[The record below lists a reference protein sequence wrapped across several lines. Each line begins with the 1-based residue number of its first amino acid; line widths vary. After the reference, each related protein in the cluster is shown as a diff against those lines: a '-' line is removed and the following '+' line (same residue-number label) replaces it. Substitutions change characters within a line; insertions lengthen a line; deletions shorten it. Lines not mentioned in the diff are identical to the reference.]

1 MNLLIVD
8 DEIVAVKGMLDG
20 IDKEACGIKKIWTAY
35 NAETALN
42 ILRTQNIDIM
52 LCDIEMPGAS
62 GIELL
67 KKLRDEQKETVCI
80 FLTCHAK
87 FEYAQ
92 EAIALGCKGYILKP
106 APYDEITDKIKSVNE
121 EILNSRKRK
130 SLEKYHITEEE
141 LGKAAEIYKETHSVK
156 EIVTKVEEYIASHI
170 SDSELMVADIADNLF
185 LNKDYVNRVFKKEKG
200 VSISQFLI
208 QERMKLAGLLLEDAR
223 IDVNLVAEKVGY
235 SNYPYFSSS
244 FKRYYG
250 CSPSQ
255 YQRDRS

>member
-8 DEIVAVKGMLDG
+8 DEVVAVRGMLDG
-20 IDKEACGIKKIWTAY
+20 IDKEACGIEKIWTAY
-35 NAETALN
+35 NAENALN
-42 ILRTQNIDIM
+42 ILNTQKIDIM
-52 LCDIEMPGAS
+52 LCDIEMPGAN

-67 KKLRDEQKETVCI
+67 RKVRQDKKEIACI

-106 APYDEITDKIKSVNE
+106 APYDEITNKIKSVKE
-121 EILNSRKRK
+121 EISGSRKRE
-130 SLEKYHITEEE
+130 SLARYHISEEE
-141 LGKAAEIYKETHSVK
+141 LEGLPERNKDAHSVK
-156 EIVTKVEEYIASHI
+156 EIVADVEEYITSHI
-170 SDSELMVADIADNLF
+170 SDSELMVSDIADKLF
-185 LNKDYVNRVFKKEKG
+185 LNKDYVNRVFKREKG
-200 VSISQFLI
+200 VSVSQFLI
-208 QERMKLAGLLLEDAR
+208 QERMKLAGLLLEDSK

-255 YQRDRS
+255 YQKDRS

>member
-8 DEIVAVKGMLDG
+8 DEVVAVKGMLDG
-20 IDKEACGIKKIWTAY
+20 INREACGIKEIWTAY
-35 NAETALN
+35 NAENALN
-42 ILRTQNIDIM
+42 ILKTQDIDIM

-67 KKLRDEQKETVCI
+67 RAVRREQKEVACI

-121 EILNSRKRK
+121 EICSSKKRK
-130 SLEKYHITEEE
+130 SLTKYNITEKE
-141 LGKAAEIYKETHSVK
+141 LEASKGTHKDVRNVK
-156 EIVTKVEEYIASHI
+156 EIVAEVEEYIASHI
-170 SDSELMVADIADNLF
+170 SDSELMVADIADCLF

-200 VSISQFLI
+200 ISISQFLI
-208 QERMKLAGLLLEDAR
+208 QERMKLAGLLLEDPK
-223 IDVNLVAEKVGY
+223 IDVNLAAEKAGY

-255 YQRDRS
+255 YQKDRL

>member
-35 NAETALN
+35 NAENALN
-42 ILRTQNIDIM
+42 ILRTQDIDIM

-67 KKLRDEQKETVCI
+67 KKMRDEQKETACI

-106 APYDEITDKIKSVNE
+106 APYDEITDKIKSVKE

-141 LGKAAEIYKETHSVK
+141 LDKQAGVYKETHSVK
-156 EIVTKVEEYIASHI
+156 EIVAKVEEYITLHI
-170 SDSELMVADIADNLF
+170 SDSELMVTDIADNLF

-208 QERMKLAGLLLEDAR
+208 QERMKLAGLLLEDVR
-223 IDVNLVAEKVGY
+223 IDVNLVAEKAGY

-255 YQRDRS
+255 YQKDRS